1 MSRLKNVLTNCL
13 HKLLK
18 RGLFEKTFFP
28 LRITLCSGVFSAFCL
43 YDGVSLQRLRLVSEA
58 FARDGDSSWSET
70 DLQPVCSLWISIFK
84 SLPLVLFPELLSC
97 FIPIVLSPLISSLSL
112 SPWLDSALY
121 LHPRQSIKV
130 LNGGVYLVR
139 NIQHD
144 NKKEDWENKNK
155 PIQSKTFFLVEQKQQ
170 NLNYDKINFTN
181 LKYIHYLCTNTSF
194 FFFFNH
200 LHHCV

>member
-1 MSRLKNVLTNCL
+1 MQWCVFCVL
-13 HKLLK
+13 
-18 RGLFEKTFFP
+18 
-28 LRITLCSGVFSAFCL
+28 SVWW
-43 YDGVSLQRLRLVSEA
+43 GVSTETQVGLRSLCQRRRQQLKWDRSA
-58 FARDGDSSWSET
+58 A
-70 DLQPVCSLWISIFK
+70 CMWISIFK

-170 NLNYDKINFTN
+170 NLNYEK
-181 LKYIHYLCTNTSF
+181 LTSQI
-194 FFFFNH
+194 
-200 LHHCV
+200 